1 MRKGIIRFA
10 KLLSIYLILTI
21 FAFVYLMPFLRSFI
35 ASFMDWDQASH
46 YPPLWI
52 PDPLTFINYLKLVQI
67 SLFPTWIIN
76 TAIYSGIIVVVNILT
91 ASMAGYAFALLNFPK
106 KNIIFNALLALLMV
120 PPFVTII
127 PNFIIYLKLGII
139 DNLLGLAMLSTA
151 NVSSIFLMRQ
161 YFLSLS
167 KELFEAARIDGANPL
182 IAFFYIA
189 LPLAKP
195 ALGAIAV
202 YNFLGAWNAFLGPLI
217 FLRSPE
223 NFTLPVG
230 LSFAFSRSIWSD
242 FGPIIAGS
250 LVASSPTILLFVI
263 LNRYLIKGIV
273 IRASKG

>member
-1 MRKGIIRFA
+1 
-10 KLLSIYLILTI
+10 
-21 FAFVYLMPFLRSFI
+21 
-35 ASFMDWDQASH
+35 
-46 YPPLWI
+46 
-52 PDPLTFINYLKLVQI
+52 
-67 SLFPTWIIN
+67 
-76 TAIYSGIIVVVNILT
+76 
-91 ASMAGYAFALLNFPK
+91 
-106 KNIIFNALLALLMV
+106 
-120 PPFVTII
+120 
-127 PNFIIYLKLGII
+127 
-139 DNLLGLAMLSTA
+139 LSTA
-151 NVSSIFLMRQ
+151 NISSIFLMRQ

-182 IAFFYIA
+182 TAFFYIA

-242 FGPIIAGS
+242 FGPIITGS
-250 LVASSPTILLFVI
+250 LIASSPTILLFVI
-263 LNRYLIKGIV
+263 LNKYLIKGIV